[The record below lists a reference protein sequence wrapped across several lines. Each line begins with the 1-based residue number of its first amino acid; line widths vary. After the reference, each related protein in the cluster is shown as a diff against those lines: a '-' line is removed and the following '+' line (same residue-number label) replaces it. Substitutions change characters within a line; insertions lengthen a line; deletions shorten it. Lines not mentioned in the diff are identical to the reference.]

1 MGGVNLI
8 HPVKGLFP
16 DFLCKT
22 SEFDKVKIFH
32 VLMRLATAKQIFT
45 YSNCTIQQLKVV
57 KYVQRR

>member
-22 SEFDKVKIFH
+22 SEFDEVKIFH

-45 YSNCTIQQLKVV
+45 YSNCTIAQLKVV